1 MITNIV
7 TFDELRKEVSNMTR
21 MLQLVPRRQ
30 RFLPFVPDI
39 DIFDR
44 FFDFELPT
52 LFGEEEMVVPHFD
65 ISETEKE
72 YVISGEIPG
81 IDIKNLNVT
90 LTDGIMTIK
99 GEKKKETEE
108 KDENYHRIERHYG
121 SFERSFRVP
130 DTVKTDELDANYKD
144 GVLKLTLP
152 KAEVSEVKKIEV
164 KEKKAG
170 KKKIKT
176 KKA

>member
-1 MITNIV
+1 
-7 TFDELRKEVSNMTR
+7 MTT

-52 LFGEEEMVVPHFD
+52 LFGEEEMAVPHFD

-81 IDIKNLNVT
+81 IDVKDFNVT
-90 LTDGIMTIK
+90 FTDGIITIK

-108 KDENYHRIERHYG
+108 KEENYHRIERHFG

-130 DTVKTDELDANYKD
+130 DKVKTDELDANYKD

>member
-1 MITNIV
+1 
-7 TFDELRKEVSNMTR
+7 MTR
-21 MLQLVPRRQ
+21 MLQLVPRR
-30 RFLPFVPDI
+30 RMFLPFVPEI

-44 FFDFELPT
+44 FFNGLELPT
-52 LFGEEEMVVPHFD
+52 LFGGEEMVVPHFD

-81 IDIKNLNVT
+81 IDVKDLNVT
-90 LTDGIMTIK
+90 LTDGIITIK
-99 GEKKKETEE
+99 GEKKKETEDKE
-108 KDENYHRIERHYG
+108 ENYHRIERHYG

-130 DTVKTDELDANYKD
+130 DKVNTDELDANYKD

>member
-1 MITNIV
+1 
-7 TFDELRKEVSNMTR
+7 MTR

-164 KEKKAG
+164 KEKKAR

>member
-1 MITNIV
+1 MITIIIKI
-7 TFDELRKEVSNMTR
+7 DEVRKEVSNMTR
-21 MLQLVPRRQ
+21 MLQLVPRR
-30 RFLPFVPDI
+30 RRYLPIVPDI

-44 FFDFELPT
+44 FFDFDLPT
-52 LFGEEEMVVPHFD
+52 LFDKEEMVVPHFD
-65 ISETEKE
+65 ISETEKD

-81 IDIKNLNVT
+81 IDVKDLNVT
-90 LTDGIMTIK
+90 LIDGIITIK

-108 KDENYHRIERHYG
+108 KEENYHRIERHYG

-130 DTVKTDELDANYKD
+130 DKVKTDKLDANYKD

-152 KAEVSEVKKIEV
+152 KAEISEVKKIEV

>member
-1 MITNIV
+1 MITISIKI
-7 TFDELRKEVSNMTR
+7 DEVRKEVSNMTR
-21 MLQLVPRRQ
+21 MLQLVPRR
-30 RFLPFVPDI
+30 RRYLPIVPDI

-44 FFDFELPT
+44 FFDFDLPT
-52 LFGEEEMVVPHFD
+52 LFDKEEMVVPHFD
-65 ISETEKE
+65 ISETEKD

-81 IDIKNLNVT
+81 IDVKDLNVT
-90 LTDGIMTIK
+90 LTDGIITIK

-108 KDENYHRIERHYG
+108 KEENYHRIERHYG

-130 DTVKTDELDANYKD
+130 DKVKTDKLDANYKD

-152 KAEVSEVKKIEV
+152 KAEISEVKKIEV

>member
-1 MITNIV
+1 
-7 TFDELRKEVSNMTR
+7 MTR
-21 MLQLVPRRQ
+21 MLQIVPRR
-30 RFLPFVPDI
+30 RRYLPIVPDI

-44 FFDFELPT
+44 FFDFDLPT
-52 LFGEEEMVVPHFD
+52 LLRDEDMVVPHFD

-81 IDIKNLNVT
+81 IDVKDLNVT
-90 LTDGIMTIK
+90 LTNGIITIK
-99 GEKKKETEE
+99 GEKKNESEKKE
-108 KDENYHRIERHYG
+108 KNYHRIERHYG

-130 DTVKTDELDANYKD
+130 DNVKTDKLNANYKD
-144 GVLKLTLP
+144 GILELSLP
-152 KAEVSEVKKIEV
+152 KDEIIEVKKIEV

>member
-1 MITNIV
+1 M
-7 TFDELRKEVSNMTR
+7 KTR
-21 MLQLVPRRQ
+21 LQLVPRRQ
-30 RFLPFVPDI
+30 RFLPFVPEI

-44 FFDFELPT
+44 FFDLDLPT
-52 LFGEEEMVVPHFD
+52 LFEGEEMINPHFD

-72 YVISGEIPG
+72 YIISGEIPG
-81 IDIKNLNVT
+81 IDVKDLNVT
-90 LTDGIMTIK
+90 FNDGIITIK

-108 KDENYHRIERHYG
+108 KEENYHCIERHYG

-130 DTVKTDELDANYKD
+130 DKVKTDELDANYKD

-164 KEKKAG
+164 KEKKAR

>member
-1 MITNIV
+1 
-7 TFDELRKEVSNMTR
+7 MTR

-30 RFLPFVPDI
+30 RFLPFVPEI

-81 IDIKNLNVT
+81 IDVKDLNVT
-90 LTDGIMTIK
+90 LTDGIITIK

-108 KDENYHRIERHYG
+108 KEENYHRIERHYG

-152 KAEVSEVKKIEV
+152 KAEVSEGKKIEV

>member
-1 MITNIV
+1 
-7 TFDELRKEVSNMTR
+7 MTR
-21 MLQLVPRRQ
+21 MLQLIPRR
-30 RFLPFVPDI
+30 RFLPFVPEI

-44 FFDFELPT
+44 FLDFDYPSVFNN
-52 LFGEEEMVVPHFD
+52 EEMVIPHFD

-81 IDIKNLNVT
+81 IDAKDLNVT
-90 LTDGIMTIK
+90 LTDGIITIK
-99 GEKKKETEE
+99 GEKKKETEDTE
-108 KDENYHRIERHYG
+108 ENYHRIERHYG

-130 DTVKTDELDANYKD
+130 EKVKTEKLDANYKD

-152 KAEVSEVKKIEV
+152 KAEASEVKKIEV

>member
-1 MITNIV
+1 
-7 TFDELRKEVSNMTR
+7 MTR
-21 MLQLVPRRQ
+21 MLQLIPRRQ
-30 RFLPFVPDI
+30 SFLSLVPEI

-44 FFDFELPT
+44 FFNSLELPT
-52 LFGEEEMVVPHFD
+52 LFRGEEMVVPNFD

-81 IDIKNLNVT
+81 IDVKDLNVT
-90 LTDGIMTIK
+90 LTDGIITIK

-108 KDENYHRIERHYG
+108 KEETYHCIERHYG

-130 DTVKTDELDANYKD
+130 DKVKTDKLDANYKD

-152 KAEVSEVKKIEV
+152 KAEISEVKKIEV

>member
-1 MITNIV
+1 
-7 TFDELRKEVSNMTR
+7 MTT

-30 RFLPFVPDI
+30 RFLPFVPEI

-44 FFDFELPT
+44 FFDLDLPT
-52 LFGEEEMVVPHFD
+52 LFEGEEMINPHFD
-65 ISETEKE
+65 ISETEKG

-81 IDIKNLNVT
+81 IDDKDLNVT
-90 LTDGIMTIK
+90 FTDGIITIK

-108 KDENYHRIERHYG
+108 KEENYHRIERHYG
-121 SFERSFRVP
+121 SFQRSFRVP
-130 DTVKTDELDANYKD
+130 DKVKMDELDANYKD